1 MHPPRRNGATE
12 RPNTAD
18 RLADWLLAHCPLT
31 TLTLLTM
38 LVGVAVLD
46 IPRPWQVL
54 AVVATADVGINLVRW
69 RRRAKHAPRVNEA
82 PMRSRATA

>member
-1 MHPPRRNGATE
+1 MHPPRPNGATE

-18 RLADWLLAHCPLT
+18 RLADWLLSHCPLT

-38 LVGVAVLD
+38 LVGSAVLD

-54 AVVATADVGINLVRW
+54 AVVATADVGINLFRW
-69 RRRAKHAPRVNEA
+69 RRRVKRSPRVNQA

>member
-18 RLADWLLAHCPLT
+18 RLADWLLSHCPMT

-38 LVGVAVLD
+38 LVGSAALD
-46 IPRPWQVL
+46 IPRAWQVL
-54 AVVATADVGINLVRW
+54 AAVATADVGINLVRW
-69 RRRAKHAPRVNEA
+69 RRRAKRGLQMNDD
-82 PMRSRATA
+82 PMRSRVPA